1 MSKHFLAIS
10 DSSKSEILKIFDLAE
25 DLKSKQKNSEPHRL
39 LEAKTL
45 AMIFAKPSA
54 RTRVSFEVGMFQL
67 GGHAL
72 YLGPNDIQI
81 GKRESVGDV
90 SQVLS
95 RYVDIIMARLFDHED
110 ILELAKHATIPVV
123 NGLTDLLHPCQ
134 IVADLFTI
142 YEHKGRRDNL
152 KIAYVGDGYNV
163 ANSWINIASKIPMT
177 LSLAIPDGYDP
188 DDEVLR
194 RAKQSGVS
202 EVQIF
207 REPAE
212 AVQSADVIYT
222 DSWVSMGQ
230 EAETEKRK
238 IDFRDFQVNAG
249 LLKHAAADC
258 LVMHCLPA
266 HRGDE
271 ITDEVI
277 DGPHAIVFDEA
288 ENRLH
293 VQKAIM
299 VKLLA

>member
-10 DSSKSEILKIFDLAE
+10 DSSEDEILEIFNLAG
-25 DLKSKQKNSEPHRL
+25 DLKSKQKNGEPHKF
-39 LEAKTL
+39 LEGKTL
-45 AMIFAKPSA
+45 AMIFAKPST

-95 RYVDIIMARLFDHED
+95 RYIDIIMARLFGHED
-110 ILELAKHATIPVV
+110 ILELAKHATVPIV

-134 IVADLFTI
+134 IMADLFTI
-142 YEHKGRRDNL
+142 YEKKGQRDNL
-152 KIAYVGDGYNV
+152 KIVYLGDGNNV
-163 ANSWINIASKIPMT
+163 TNSWINIASKIPMT
-177 LSLAIPDGYDP
+177 LSLAIPEGYDP
-188 DDEVLR
+188 DDEVLKSAR
-194 RAKQSGVS
+194 QSGIS
-202 EVQIF
+202 EIQIF
-207 REPAE
+207 RSPAE
-212 AVQSADVIYT
+212 AAQNADVIYT
-222 DSWVSMGQ
+222 DVWASMGQ
-230 EAETEKRK
+230 EDEAEKRK
-238 IDFRDFQVNAG
+238 IAFRDFQVNAD
-249 LLKHAAADC
+249 LLKPAAADC

-277 DGPHAIVFDEA
+277 DGPHSIVFDEA

-299 VKLLA
+299 VKLFE

>member
-10 DSSKSEILKIFDLAE
+10 DFSKGEILEIFDLTE
-25 DLKSKQKNSEPHRL
+25 DLKSKQKNDEPHKL
-39 LEAKTL
+39 LEGKTL

-81 GKRESVGDV
+81 GQRESVGDI

-95 RYVDIIMARLFDHED
+95 RYVDIIMARLFGHED
-110 ILELAKHATIPVV
+110 ILELAKHATVPIV

-134 IVADLFTI
+134 IMADLFTI
-142 YEHKGRRDNL
+142 YEKKGRRDNL
-152 KIAYVGDGYNV
+152 KIAYLGDGNNV
-163 ANSWINIASKIPMT
+163 TNSWINIASKIPMT
-177 LSLAIPDGYDP
+177 LSLAIPEGYDP
-188 DDEVLR
+188 DDEILKS
-194 RAKQSGVS
+194 AMQSGIS
-202 EVQIF
+202 EIQIF
-207 REPAE
+207 RSPAE
-212 AVQSADVIYT
+212 AAQNADVIYT
-222 DSWVSMGQ
+222 DVWASMGQ
-230 EAETEKRK
+230 EAEAETRK
-238 IDFRDFQVNAG
+238 IAFRNFQVNAD
-249 LLKHAAADC
+249 LLKSAAADC

-271 ITDEVI
+271 ITNEVI
-277 DGPHAIVFDEA
+277 DGPHSIVFDEA

-299 VKLLA
+299 VKLFE

>member
-10 DSSKSEILKIFDLAE
+10 DFSKGEILEIFDLTE
-25 DLKSKQKNSEPHRL
+25 DLKSKQKNDEPHKL
-39 LEAKTL
+39 LEGKTL

-81 GKRESVGDV
+81 GQRESVGDI

-95 RYVDIIMARLFDHED
+95 RYVDIIMARLFGHED
-110 ILELAKHATIPVV
+110 ILELAKHATVPIV

-134 IVADLFTI
+134 IMADLFTI
-142 YEHKGRRDNL
+142 YEKKGRRDNL
-152 KIAYVGDGYNV
+152 KIAYLGDGNNV
-163 ANSWINIASKIPMT
+163 TNSWINIASKIPMT
-177 LSLAIPDGYDP
+177 LSLAIPEGYDP
-188 DDEVLR
+188 DDEILKS
-194 RAKQSGVS
+194 AMQSGIS
-202 EVQIF
+202 EIQIF
-207 REPAE
+207 RSPAE
-212 AVQSADVIYT
+212 AVQNADVIYT
-222 DSWVSMGQ
+222 DVWASMGQ
-230 EAETEKRK
+230 EAEAETRK
-238 IDFRDFQVNAG
+238 IAFRNFQVNAD
-249 LLKHAAADC
+249 LLKSAAADC

-271 ITDEVI
+271 ITNEVI
-277 DGPHAIVFDEA
+277 DGPHSIVFDEA

-299 VKLLA
+299 VKLFE